1 MARTS
6 SEPFP
11 IPGRPLTAI
20 LGDHINDENEF
31 KAMLVQHVA
40 TAPWDRLERMFTMT
54 GAPSHDDLVEMVVM
68 VGLPMTLNSYL
79 IQAATDVVTAEAAT
93 RALCGY
99 AVTGQRPE
107 QRFQDIISGEAAR
120 PTRRRLD
127 RARLLTHMMMK
138 VEETSGV
145 YAAGGW
151 LCWAMGAP
159 RTAKGYLK
167 RAGRY
172 NPNHQLAGDIMF
184 AIRSK
189 EGPSWPRPR

>member
-6 SEPFP
+6 PELSP
-11 IPGRPLTAI
+11 IAGRPLTAI
-20 LGDHINDENEF
+20 LGESVSDENQF
-31 KAMLVQHVA
+31 KSMLMEHLA
-40 TAPWDRLERMFTMT
+40 SAPWERLERAFTTT
-54 GAPSHDDLVEMVVM
+54 GVPSHDDLVEMVVM

-79 IQAATDVVTAEAAT
+79 IQAATDRATGEAAT

-99 AVTGQRPE
+99 AITGQPPG
-107 QRFQDIISGEAAR
+107 QRFQDIISGEVAR

-189 EGPSWPRPR
+189 QSPGWPRPR